1 LWVVLNICRCSN
13 HDSHFCYGVM
23 CCRNFFICNLWSI
36 LYKSRNLLLAYLS
49 SLYMNYHCFMITS
62 IYTVQL
68 SPRNSGNV
76 PTLLLA
82 LHCQLANL
90 HIQIFCVYKC
100 ARPCTIR
107 NAAQHR
113 SGSLT
118 PYPIHLP
125 LLASGLL
132 LLVCTQIKQL
142 HFYIV
147 LVWDFQIWFWQG
159 KT

>member
-1 LWVVLNICRCSN
+1 MTAIFVMGSCSVGI
-13 HDSHFCYGVM
+13 FLFVTCGV
-23 CCRNFFICNLWSI
+23 
-36 LYKSRNLLLAYLS
+36 YYTKSKNLLLAYLL
-49 SLYMNYHCFMITS
+49 SLYMNYHCFMIIS

-68 SPRNSGNV
+68 SPWNSGNM

-90 HIQIFCVYKC
+90 HTRIFCVCKC
-100 ARPCTIR
+100 ARPCIIR

-118 PYPIHLP
+118 PYPIQLP
-125 LLASGLL
+125 LLVSGLL

-147 LVWDFQIWFWQG
+147 SWYGIFKFGSGRIRQNP
-159 KT
+159 